1 MSRIQTPYSHI
12 IDEYNKMI
20 LKNIK
25 AINSLALSNNIR
37 KIADETHF
45 TLGEDEIMLV
55 LEGVIAVEMQEH
67 NFILRSGKGKSQPQ
81 KLFQVG
87 KGIKGMFFG
96 IVESYGPGIQL
107 HYTAKKNVKVFSCNL
122 EYFEK
127 HFTQPDKF
135 TFLMNMMAITL
146 AFLLDAH
153 DERAIGTRY
162 FVIRSMIYRYLKQKN
177 EGVLHDPSLA
187 NFILR
192 RTKMSRSYLF
202 QVLSDLKNG
211 GYITMKN
218 GELVDIVNELPEK
231 Y

>member
-1 MSRIQTPYSHI
+1 
-12 IDEYNKMI
+12 
-20 LKNIK
+20 
-25 AINSLALSNNIR
+25 
-37 KIADETHF
+37 
-45 TLGEDEIMLV
+45 
-55 LEGVIAVEMQEH
+55 
-67 NFILRSGKGKSQPQ
+67 
-81 KLFQVG
+81 
-87 KGIKGMFFG
+87 
-96 IVESYGPGIQL
+96 
-107 HYTAKKNVKVFSCNL
+107 
-122 EYFEK
+122 
-127 HFTQPDKF
+127 
-135 TFLMNMMAITL
+135 MNMMAITL

-231 Y
+231 YYAVGLTLILPPALKLPGVDIVLLHLAPQRGTANIQQLRHLLYPAVGHSRRLDNRLFLDGAERQARRQ

>member
-1 MSRIQTPYSHI
+1 MARVFSCTIP
-12 IDEYNKMI
+12 
-20 LKNIK
+20 
-25 AINSLALSNNIR
+25 
-37 KIADETHF
+37 
-45 TLGEDEIMLV
+45 
-55 LEGVIAVEMQEH
+55 
-67 NFILRSGKGKSQPQ
+67 P
-81 KLFQVG
+81 
-87 KGIKGMFFG
+87 
-96 IVESYGPGIQL
+96 
-107 HYTAKKNVKVFSCNL
+107 KKNVKVFSCNL